1 VKEMTGGT
9 ATIFVKRGDNFVRIT
24 SNVLKP
30 DGSRDVGTVLDP
42 DGLAIAAI
50 HKGEAYYGV
59 ADTLEKPYI
68 TGCEP
73 IRNSRGET
81 IGVFYVGY
89 PLKSLSG
96 ISEAMK
102 DRGILESGF
111 FALLNNNDNIV
122 FRTENVP
129 NPRELETVVTRAEQ
143 NKPVDPRW
151 LVQLRTFAPWDY
163 DVIAA
168 LYLPDVSAET
178 FEIIWQVYGIGSV
191 TILGVLVVSFLLA
204 SRLSDA
210 LRQAEMSRREAL
222 EALIEEAE
230 DLNIKELTP
239 DLNKIRAAGK
249 HLLSLIDDVLDLS
262 KIEAGKMTLFVE
274 EINVESMIQD
284 VATTIQPLIDKN
296 ANKLEID
303 ISADCGTIR
312 ADLTKIRQ
320 TLLNLLSNASKFTE
334 KGKITLA
341 VRRVR
346 GEAVLSSEAPTD
358 SRTPSER
365 IQFSVRDTGIGMT
378 HEQQGKLFKAFSQTD
393 ASTTRKYGG
402 IGLGLVI
409 SQRFCQL
416 MGGDIAVR
424 SEYGKGTTFTV
435 DLPVEIAEISRQPS
449 PPASEKSSGKL
460 KLVLVIDDDHD
471 AAEIL
476 KGSLSKAGYGVAV
489 ANDGAAGLE
498 IARKQKP
505 AAITLDVMMPGMD
518 GWSVLTAL
526 KSDPTTMAIPVIMV
540 TMLQDRHLGF
550 TLGASEF
557 LTKPVD
563 PRKGSAKLSRP
574 TAAAQLRTHWLSRMI
589 SAVGSSFAACSKR
602 RESAFM
608 EQRTGAPPS
617 SGSAPKSLA

>member
-1 VKEMTGGT
+1 MHSSLRTKVALWFFFVVVAVGIAGYAGFRRLSDYILNEARAQMTSKLDHVIDVLTATNSTYLHLVHSSMSVLKMLCQQRGEPHLDLVDKPDGSSERMLFFGNRPMAEDYALVDTVKEMTGGT

-222 EALIEEAE
+222 EARNAAESANRTKSTFLANMSHELRTPMNAILGYSEMLIEEAE

-378 HEQQGKLFKAFSQTD
+378 QEQRGEAFQ
-393 ASTTRKYGG
+393 
-402 IGLGLVI
+402 
-409 SQRFCQL
+409 
-416 MGGDIAVR
+416 
-424 SEYGKGTTFTV
+424 
-435 DLPVEIAEISRQPS
+435 
-449 PPASEKSSGKL
+449 
-460 KLVLVIDDDHD
+460 
-471 AAEIL
+471 
-476 KGSLSKAGYGVAV
+476 
-489 ANDGAAGLE
+489 
-498 IARKQKP
+498 
-505 AAITLDVMMPGMD
+505 
-518 GWSVLTAL
+518 SVLSNRCL
-526 KSDPTTMAIPVIMV
+526 HHPQIW
-540 TMLQDRHLGF
+540 RNR
-550 TLGASEF
+550 
-557 LTKPVD
+557 
-563 PRKGSAKLSRP
+563 PRPCHQPKVLPIDGRRYCR
-574 TAAAQLRTHWLSRMI
+574 Q
-589 SAVGSSFAACSKR
+589 KR
-602 RESAFM
+602 VWKRNYLHGRSPC
-608 EQRTGAPPS
+608 RNS
-617 SGSAPKSLA
+617 